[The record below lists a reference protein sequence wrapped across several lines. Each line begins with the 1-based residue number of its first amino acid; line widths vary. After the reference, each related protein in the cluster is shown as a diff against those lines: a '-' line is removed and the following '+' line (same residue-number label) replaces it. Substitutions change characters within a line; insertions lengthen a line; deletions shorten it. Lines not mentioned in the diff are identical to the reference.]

1 MLKIKEGVKLFPFG
15 YSKDTEALTS
25 ESKLSQSSL
34 EYLKLKYPDYVIEV
48 KEAKQLNKNKN

>member
-15 YSKDTEALTS
+15 PSKDAEALTS

-34 EYLKLKYPDYVIEV
+34 EYLKLKYPEDVEEV
-48 KEAKQLNKNKN
+48 KESKQKLNKN